1 MANNINPNFI
11 FDLDAIRD
19 FIFGG
24 GSNERNND
32 VEITETQIRNSD
44 TGKLETES
52 KITRDVKSTD
62 TNKQTISYD
71 LIKLFIDVLGDV
83 EIDQELA
90 PLSLGQKMIINTM
103 ANYGLIKEIKG

>member
-1 MANNINPNFI
+1 MQINSNFI

-24 GSNERNND
+24 GINERNCD
-32 VEITETQIRNSD
+32 VEITETQIKNSD

-52 KITRDVKSTD
+52 KITREVKSAN

-71 LIKLFIDVLGDV
+71 LVKMFIDILGDV

-90 PLSLGQKMIINTM
+90 PLSLGQKMVINTM